1 MKKETSLIERFRKW
15 LNRNQLMETPEMPE
29 YLYPII
35 GAQIDARLAREA
47 DFHDKHDVA
56 GEQR

>member
-1 MKKETSLIERFRKW
+1 MSKKTGVIERFRKW

-47 DFHDKHDVA
+47 DFHDKRDGT
-56 GEQR
+56 GETR